1 MFTKVL
7 NLTLVASLASAA
19 QLEANLAANLDLNAT
34 SDGYYCTKWNLEYE
48 TDKDTCADIGGLQ
61 QV

>member
-7 NLTLVASLASAA
+7 NLTLAASLASAV

-34 SDGYYCTKWNLEYE
+34 NNGYYCTMWNLEY
-48 TDKDTCADIGGLQ
+48 
-61 QV
+61 